1 VEVSRPVCNFLKCP
15 SGFGSSHRIRTEE
28 GIKLATERLRET
40 PEERPAAEPAAVPPR
55 RRLLRDQGAKGTRSL
70 IFLLVALTVEFAWLV
85 TLGYALYHFL
95 A

>member
-1 VEVSRPVCNFLKCP
+1 LKCP
-15 SGFGSSHRIRTEE
+15 SVFGSSDRIETEE
-28 GIKLATERLRET
+28 GIKLATERLREP
-40 PEERPAAEPAAVPPR
+40 PEQRPTVEPAAVPPR
-55 RRLLRDQGAKGTRSL
+55 RRLLRGQQGAGSRSL

>member
-1 VEVSRPVCNFLKCP
+1 VHLLKCP
-15 SGFGSSHRIRTEE
+15 SVFGSSDRIRTEE

-40 PEERPAAEPAAVPPR
+40 PKERLTAEPAAVPPR
-55 RRLLRDQGAKGTRSL
+55 RRLLRGQGAKGTRSL